1 MVKPSYFDL
10 NSSNCSVSCRCCICG
25 AGGFRLLD
33 GTPGYKFVDPDGL
46 FAEPAYDLGIL
57 MRGWNEEL
65 LAGDTL
71 ALGRARCA
79 MLAELTGVDGEAIW
93 QWGFIERVS
102 TGLLLTQLGLPDA
115 RDTLAIA
122 ERWVAG

>member
-1 MVKPSYFDL
+1 MPTLCADEAL
-10 NSSNCSVSCRCCICG
+10 RC
-25 AGGFRLLD
+25 
-33 GTPGYKFVDPDGL
+33 KFVDPDGL
-46 FAEPAYDLGIL
+46 FADPAYDLGIL
-57 MRGWNEEL
+57 MRGWNDDL
-65 LAGDTL
+65 LAGDAL

-79 MLAELTGVDGEAIW
+79 LLAALTGVDEEPIW

-122 ERWVAG
+122 EHWAAS